1 MRKRLKWILA
11 LTAAIVLAAGGTAAL
26 AAKPT
31 VVVLGNLVLKL
42 NGGVTPKALPKHKLA
57 PITLNLSAELS
68 TKDGSHPPALQIFE
82 AEFDKNGTINAKG
95 LPACKR
101 GKIEARDTASAK
113 AACKSSIV
121 GEGSAEAEVEF
132 AEQKPFKAKGPLIVF
147 NGGVKGGKTQ
157 LYVHVYANVPA
168 PTAFITPVTVTK
180 IHAGKYGNKV
190 VGKIPVIAG
199 GAGSTIK
206 FQIKNHKIFRYKGK
220 KQSYLLA
227 KCATG
232 KFYARGSAK
241 FSDGSRLKGN
251 VIRPCTPKG

>member
-1 MRKRLKWILA
+1 MRKRLTWILVA
-11 LTAAIVLAAGGTAAL
+11 AAAIAVAVGGMA

-31 VVVLGNLVLKL
+31 TVVLGNLVFKID
-42 NGGVTPKALPKHKLA
+42 GGVKPKALPKKKMA
-57 PITLNLSAELS
+57 PITLELSSEIS
-68 TKDGSHPPALQIFE
+68 TKDGSHPPAIQTFE

-95 LPACKR
+95 MPVCKR
-101 GKIEARDTASAK
+101 GKIEARDTQAAK
-113 AACKSSIV
+113 AACKSAIV
-121 GEGSAEAEVEF
+121 GEGFAEAEVEF
-132 AEQKPFKAKGPLIVF
+132 AESKPFKARGPLIVF

-180 IHAGKYGNKV
+180 IHSGKYGNKV
-190 VGKIPVIAG
+190 VSKIPSIAG

-206 FQIKNHKIFRYKGK
+206 FEIKNHKIFTYKGK

-232 KFYARGSAK
+232 KFFARGAGK
-241 FSDGSRLKGN
+241 FSDGSSLKGA
-251 VIRPCTPKG
+251 ITTPCTPKG

>member
-1 MRKRLKWILA
+1 MRKRLTWILVA
-11 LTAAIVLAAGGTAAL
+11 AAAIAVVAGGVA

-31 VVVLGNLVLKL
+31 TVVLGNLEFDID
-42 NGGVTPKALPKHKLA
+42 GGVKPKALSKKKLS
-57 PITLNLSAELS
+57 PITLELEAAIR
-68 TKDGSHPPALQIFE
+68 TKDGSHPPALSTFE

-95 LPACKR
+95 LATCKR
-101 GKIEARDTASAK
+101 GKLESRATAEAKK
-113 AACKSSIV
+113 ACPKAIV
-121 GEGSAEAEVEF
+121 GTGFAEAEVEF
-132 AEQKPFKAKGPLIVF
+132 AESRPFKARGPLVVF

-157 LYVHVYANVPA
+157 IYVHVYAAVPA

-180 IHAGKYGNKV
+180 VHHGKYGTKV

-227 KCATG
+227 KCRTG
-232 KFYARGSAK
+232 QFFARGSGK
-241 FSDGSRLKGN
+241 FTGGPTLKGN
-251 VIRPCTPKG
+251 IVKPCRPKG